1 MKKLIVLSVFVL
13 SLNLVAN
20 NQTEHQEIE
29 GVLYKNYPETPY
41 EGLLTI
47 YYENGSVEEKLYY
60 RNGLKDGSRNTFH
73 ENGKPFE
80 VEIYKD
86 GKLEDLFQGYY
97 DNGSLWWEGYASN
110 GKRDGSITVFY
121 ESEKVKYK
129 GQYASDS
136 KEGLWTYFD
145 EDGKE
150 DKKEC
155 YLNNELVDMTNC

>member
-1 MKKLIVLSVFVL
+1 MKKLIELSVFVL

-73 ENGKPFE
+73 ENGKTIF
-80 VEIYKD
+80 K
-86 GKLEDLFQGYY
+86 QGEQSWRRR
-97 DNGSLWWEGYASN
+97 G
-110 GKRDGSITVFY
+110 TVR
-121 ESEKVKYK
+121 
-129 GQYASDS
+129 QRA
-136 KEGLWTYFD
+136 W
-145 EDGKE
+145 
-150 DKKEC
+150 
-155 YLNNELVDMTNC
+155 

>member
-1 MKKLIVLSVFVL
+1 MKKLIVISIFLL

-86 GKLEDLFQGYY
+86 G
-97 DNGSLWWEGYASN
+97 
-110 GKRDGSITVFY
+110 
-121 ESEKVKYK
+121 
-129 GQYASDS
+129 
-136 KEGLWTYFD
+136 
-145 EDGKE
+145 
-150 DKKEC
+150 
-155 YLNNELVDMTNC
+155 

>member
-1 MKKLIVLSVFVL
+1 MKNLIPILVLIFT
-13 SLNLVAN
+13 LNLYAN
-20 NQTEHQEIE
+20 SDSAYKEVD
-29 GVLYKNYPETPY
+29 GVLYKDHPEKTY
-41 EGLLTI
+41 EGLLTLF
-47 YYENGSVEEKLYY
+47 YENGSIEEELYY

-80 VEIYKD
+80 VETYKD

-129 GQYASDS
+129 GQYTSDS

-145 EDGKE
+145 EDGEE

-155 YLNNELVDMTNC
+155 YLNNELVNMTNC